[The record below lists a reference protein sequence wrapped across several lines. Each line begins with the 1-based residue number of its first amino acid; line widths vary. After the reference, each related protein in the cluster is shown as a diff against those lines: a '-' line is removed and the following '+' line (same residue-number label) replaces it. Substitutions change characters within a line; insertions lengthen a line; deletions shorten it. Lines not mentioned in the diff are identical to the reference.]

1 MFILTKGNAILEY
14 FPKKA
19 STTLVVG
26 RLAQFETNTGCVTVC
41 TAAPT
46 RVAGV
51 IAQAIASTD
60 SDFSSVKKIGL
71 ILPKSDNEFL
81 ADVTG
86 TLLTTMVGTQYA
98 PDATGQYVD
107 IANTT
112 TPVIVVVGYVSA
124 SQAIVKFNGAYTFR
138 NA

>member
-1 MFILTKGNAILEY
+1 MFVLIKGNPVLEY
-14 FPKKA
+14 FPKKT
-19 STTLVVG
+19 STTLVVN
-26 RLAQFETNTGCVTVC
+26 RLAQFEANTGVITVC

-51 IAQAIASTD
+51 IAKAVASTD
-60 SDFSSVKKIGL
+60 SDFASATKIPV
-71 ILPKSDNEFL
+71 ILPQENNEFL

-86 TLLTTMVGTQYA
+86 TLLTTMVGTQYQ

-107 IANTT
+107 IAATT